1 MKGFD
6 FMIKLLKE
14 EKEQTYIF
22 YLNDKSGKYVDFERL
37 WQKTVKGAL
46 RAIGKGIFSDCS
58 TGLRSMVINDYIKG
72 GVKTVQLKDNNG
84 NVVYEDDILSFID
97 KYGDSKCYDY
107 WQVNTID
114 KESVKRAVRK
124 SMKES
129 VYTDAGFSSRSE
141 YLKALADDY
150 GVSLNDVKNLASLL
164 GPEEDFDQLVSEV
177 EDLADGVEEDEITS
191 GDSRL
196 DKMLRDNDF
205 VVVTDDA
212 DKFFDG
218 DGYYGFLTI
227 EDAKDEIAELLAVYG
242 ENSTLYDSRKGTRYY
257 YDNALVDYSTLDRD
271 WSDEIDNVEDYIND
285 EIVGYK
291 TAEKNREKILKMAEI
306 NTTEW

>member
-14 EKEQTYIF
+14 AKEQTYIF

-37 WQKTVKGAL
+37 WQKTVNGAL

-58 TGLRSMVINDYIKG
+58 TGLKSMVINDYIKG

-114 KESVKRAVRK
+114 KESVKRAIRK
-124 SMKES
+124 SIKES
-129 VYTDAGFSSRSE
+129 TYTDAGFSSRSE

-150 GVSLNDVKNLASLL
+150 GVSLNDVKNLASIL

-177 EDLADGVEEDEITS
+177 EDLADGFDEDEITS
-191 GDSRL
+191 GDSKL
-196 DKMLRDNDF
+196 DKMLRENDF

-212 DKFFDG
+212 DSVSS
-218 DGYYGFLTI
+218 DGYYGFLTKD
-227 EDAKDEIAELLAVYG
+227 DANYTIVELLARYDV
-242 ENSTLYDSRKGTRYY
+242 NSTLYDSKMGTKYY

-271 WSDEIDNVEDYIND
+271 WSDEIDNVEDYID
-285 EIVGYK
+285 EEIVGYEN
-291 TAEKNREKILKMAEI
+291 ANKNVEKIIKMAEI